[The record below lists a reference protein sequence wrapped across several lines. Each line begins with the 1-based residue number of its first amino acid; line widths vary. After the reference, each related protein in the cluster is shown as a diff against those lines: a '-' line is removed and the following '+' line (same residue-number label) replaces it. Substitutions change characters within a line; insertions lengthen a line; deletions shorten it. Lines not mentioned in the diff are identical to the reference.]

1 MFLKVNFDANKSM
14 CKALNVKVL
23 PYFHFYRGADGQLES
38 FSCSLAKFQKIK
50 DAIQLHNTDRCSIG
64 PPIGV
69 GDVSLELLFGTK
81 DVSAAASST

>member
-1 MFLKVNFDANKSM
+1 MVIFM
-14 CKALNVKVL
+14 
-23 PYFHFYRGADGQLES
+23 Q
-38 FSCSLAKFQKIK
+38 FQKIK